1 MLVPDKTVETSTISN
16 VNDPLVE
23 FGHFLPEHAAAIRRT
38 VQLIMRQVRT
48 QEISIFTRQPDGRLR
63 LDLRNV
69 MSAIRRLPPEVQA
82 KAERDAQCL
91 GLDLNVWFLGIALMA
106 VFAFDAES
114 IGIDANT
121 FFDAIKPIPKIGR
134 RYAMSPVT
142 EYIARR
148 ALSLRETTDL
158 TWADIAE
165 KIVVEL
171 REKEHPTEV
180 ERNVIKRLSDAISTN
195 DRKFIGTVVSQTIV
209 ALKKHS
215 LP

>member
-1 MLVPDKTVETSTISN
+1 MVPKALLHQKSFQCAGITLTQFNTF
-16 VNDPLVE
+16 
-23 FGHFLPEHAAAIRRT
+23 FG
-38 VQLIMRQVRT
+38 
-48 QEISIFTRQPDGRLR
+48 G
-63 LDLRNV
+63 
-69 MSAIRRLPPEVQA
+69 
-82 KAERDAQCL
+82 
-91 GLDLNVWFLGIALMA
+91 
-106 VFAFDAES
+106 
-114 IGIDANT
+114 DANT